1 MILFVPLNHNT
12 YCIKLLTKLLY
23 FYGWLIMNSSLTIL
37 AIHICICKILPYQY
51 TVRGIGLKHEHGAI
65 LEGIRQ
71 LFTVFP
77 KKMQASYCMQFL
89 LVVTVMN

>member
-23 FYGWLIMNSSLTIL
+23 FYGYAL
-37 AIHICICKILPYQY
+37 ILPYQY

-71 LFTVFP
+71 LFTVFS